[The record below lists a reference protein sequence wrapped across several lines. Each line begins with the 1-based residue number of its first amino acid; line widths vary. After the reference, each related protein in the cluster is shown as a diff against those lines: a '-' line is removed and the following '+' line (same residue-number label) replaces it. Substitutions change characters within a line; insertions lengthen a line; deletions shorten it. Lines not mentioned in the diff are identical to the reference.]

1 MRPIRP
7 AVELTPRDR
16 EILRDVV
23 QTFILVG
30 EPVSSRSV
38 AKHAG
43 MALLTVLDR
52 TNANLTLARLQIER
66 LDPLLDR

>member
-1 MRPIRP
+1 M
-7 AVELTPRDR
+7 
-16 EILRDVV
+16 LRRNR
-23 QTFILVG
+23 LKVG
-30 EPVSSRSV
+30 LCRSRRASSAKRRGRGPLLRSV
-38 AKHAG
+38 AKHSG